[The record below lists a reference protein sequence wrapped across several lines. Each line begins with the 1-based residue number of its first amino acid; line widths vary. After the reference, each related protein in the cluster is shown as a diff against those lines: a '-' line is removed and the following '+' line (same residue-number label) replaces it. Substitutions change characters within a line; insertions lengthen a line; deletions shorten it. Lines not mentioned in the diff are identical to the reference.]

1 MGMILD
7 LTGPIGVEIR
17 STHGSFCLYGPGHA
31 YPTGHRG
38 TWADEDE
45 PRFYVELDLDHLA
58 DLEAALADVRRY
70 VESRGGAIR
79 PSSEERAVAV
89 RMDHTALHFTV
100 EGLTNV

>member
-7 LTGPIGVEIR
+7 LTGPLGAEVR
-17 STHGSFCLYGPGHA
+17 SSHGSFCLYGPGYANSHIV
-31 YPTGHRG
+31 PPGHVEWG
-38 TWADEDE
+38 ES
-45 PRFYVELDLDHLA
+45 RFHLELDLDHLA

-70 VESRGGAIR
+70 VESRGGTIR
-79 PSSEERAVAV
+79 PSSEERAAAV